1 MLLIRFPEGSQ
12 IQIFAS
18 EQDIPFGILSRY
30 DYLRIGN
37 DFYSTKQ
44 LGHLPHNQILQV
56 GCILRGGKGGFGS
69 RLKAEGQRLS
79 NKKRSGNYE
88 ACVDN
93 ETGRRIGQI
102 SESKLIEDFLQR
114 EPELVAN
121 ADAEK
126 LEKYQRILENAQTRR
141 KFNDTKYLETKQ
153 AIVDNVQA
161 AAKAF
166 IINKKRK

>member
-12 IQIFAS
+12 IQIYPS
-18 EQDIPFGILSRY
+18 EQDIPSGILDRY

-37 DFYSTKQ
+37 NFYHSSQ
-44 LGHLPHNQILQV
+44 LSHLPHDRIIQV
-56 GCILRGGKGGFGS
+56 GFFLRGGKGGFGS

-79 NKKRSGNYE
+79 NKKRSGNFE
-88 ACVDN
+88 ACVDH

-114 EPELVAN
+114 EPELLAS
-121 ADAEK
+121 AEAEK
-126 LEKYQRILENAQTRR
+126 LEKHKRILENAQVRP
-141 KFNDTKYLETKQ
+141 KFNDTEYLETKQ